1 VKTGNVRALAI
12 SSPKRTPLAPELP
25 TMAEAGVPGFESET
39 WFGLFAPAGTP
50 KDVVARVS
58 ADTAAALQSPDVRE
72 RFAAVGAEPVS
83 STPEQFLER
92 IRADTARWAEIIKA
106 ANVKVQ

>member
-1 VKTGNVRALAI
+1 
-12 SSPKRTPLAPELP
+12 
-25 TMAEAGVPGFESET
+25 M
-39 WFGLFAPAGTP
+39 
-50 KDVVARVS
+50 S
-58 ADTAAALQSPDVRE
+58 ADTAAALKAPDLRE

-92 IRADTARWAEIIKA
+92 IRADTARWADIIKT